1 MTDLISRLRDTPN
14 WMRESYGSWKDCVLK
29 YDRAPFEA
37 ADQIER
43 LTQAL
48 KKANDQ
54 AEHFEREWY
63 LRGDEIERLRVDAER
78 YRWLRNEGNPYALLV
93 VGKYHATDVRP
104 YYDADLDAAIDAA
117 RAALKGADMT
127 PTQRA
132 AAERLADELQ
142 RFDGAE
148 RESLL
153 DEAAALL
160 RELAAEPVQDE
171 PVAWLKTMYSGTRPI
186 LEVDH
191 RKPPAT
197 NSIPVYAA
205 PQQPM
210 RCPEDGGECGAGG
223 YCRPEPQQRKPLSDE
238 QIRQIVVEA
247 STGSAIKRDGSTS
260 MRIAR
265 AIERAHGITG
275 EPT

>member
-1 MTDLISRLRDTPN
+1 MTLPPPLYLDPDTYASRYT
-14 WMRESYGSWKDCVLK
+14 
-29 YDRAPFEA
+29 
-37 ADQIER
+37 ADQMRAYAE
-43 LTQAL
+43 QA
-48 KKANDQ
+48 
-54 AEHFEREWY
+54 
-63 LRGDEIERLRVDAER
+63 V
-78 YRWLRNEGNPYALLV
+78 
-93 VGKYHATDVRP
+93 
-104 YYDADLDAAIDAA
+104 
-117 RAALKGADMT
+117 
-127 PTQRA
+127 
-132 AAERLADELQ
+132 AAER
-142 RFDGAE
+142 E
-148 RESLL
+148 RC
-153 DEAAALL
+153 AALL
-160 RELAAEPVQDE
+160 RELLAAEPVQDE